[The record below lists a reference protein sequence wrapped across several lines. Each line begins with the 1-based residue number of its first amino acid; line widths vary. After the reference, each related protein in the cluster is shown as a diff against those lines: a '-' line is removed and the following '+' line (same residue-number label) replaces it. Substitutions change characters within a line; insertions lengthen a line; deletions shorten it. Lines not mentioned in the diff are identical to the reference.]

1 MGRLTEQP
9 GQPHVPATESLL
21 DLWGRVWDAAW
32 EIDDIRGDSAATTFA
47 AEELRRLGDD
57 VSTAP
62 AVAAL
67 AAKLEERLESGRDR

>member
-1 MGRLTEQP
+1 MMEPVTE
-9 GQPHVPATESLL
+9 TLL
-21 DLWGRVWDAAW
+21 DLWGRAWDCAW
-32 EIDDIRGDSAATTFA
+32 ELDALRRDSAATTYA

-67 AAKLEERLESGRDR
+67 AERLEARLESGRD